1 MVNDQGEIAKAR
13 EAIRDDRFGGADVV
27 LVHSDEYANWVFDAD
42 HPTQGRRFVLARE
55 MLLDQAIDEGV
66 KVMEL
71 PADFLPE
78 RELLH
83 LVHTSDYVD
92 QVLTQGMCNEWPGSR
107 TDLGALARRMAGG
120 SFVAARALL
129 EGRALTAVNFAG
141 AKHHA
146 MANHS
151 SGFCVF
157 NDLAMVAK
165 YLLQNYEAANRI
177 AIVDFD
183 AHHGDGTEE
192 LLRDEPNAITFSIHD
207 STIFPWTGHTE
218 SPDQAAFNRPLAAG
232 SGDGELLACID
243 DFTKI
248 ATEFEPDLV
257 FVAMGADG
265 HITDPL
271 STLNYS
277 VDGMCAAI
285 AQVRLA
291 MPEVPFLLGGAGG
304 YQPDSI
310 TPHAWAAMT
319 LACASP
325 PSP

>member
-1 MVNDQGEIAKAR
+1 VIPSQAPVST
-13 EAIRDDRFGGADVV
+13 EAGITSSADVV
-27 LVHSDEYANWVFDAD
+27 LVHSEEYANWIFDAH
-42 HPTQGRRFVLARE
+42 HPTQGRRLMLARE
-55 MLLDQAIDEGV
+55 MLLKEAKEAGLIV
-66 KVMEL
+66 KEL
-71 PADFLPE
+71 PAGFLPD

-83 LVHTSDYVD
+83 LVHTPDYVD
-92 QVLTQGMCNEWPGSR
+92 QVLIQGTCNEWSGSR
-107 TDLGALARRMAGG
+107 TDLGALAQRMAGG
-120 SFVAARALL
+120 SFVAVQALL
-129 EGRALTAVNFAG
+129 QGQALTAVNFAG

-146 MANHS
+146 MADHS

-157 NDLAMVAK
+157 NDHAMVAK
-165 YLLQNYEAANRI
+165 HLLRNNEAVTRI

-192 LLRDEPNAITFSIHD
+192 LLRDEPNALTFSIHD

-218 SPDQAAFNRPLAAG
+218 SPDQGVFNRPLAAE
-232 SGDGELLACID
+232 SGDQELLASID
-243 DFTKI
+243 DFTRI

-271 STLNYS
+271 STLTYS

-285 AQVRLA
+285 ARVREAL
-291 MPEVPFLLGGAGG
+291 PEVPFLLGGAGG

-310 TPHAWAAMT
+310 TPHAWALMT

-325 PSP
+325 LSQ

>member
-1 MVNDQGEIAKAR
+1 MGV
-13 EAIRDDRFGGADVV
+13 DVV
-27 LVHSDEYANWVFDAD
+27 LVHSEEYANWIFDAH
-42 HPTQGRRFVLARE
+42 HPTQGRRFMLARE
-55 MLLDQAIDEGV
+55 MLLKEAKEAGV
-66 KVMEL
+66 IVKEL

-78 RELLH
+78 RGLLH
-83 LVHTSDYVD
+83 LVNSPDYVD
-92 QVLTQGMCNEWPGSR
+92 QVLIQGTCNEWSGSR
-107 TDLGALARRMAGG
+107 TDLGALAQRMAGG
-120 SFVAARALL
+120 SFVAVQALL

-146 MANHS
+146 MADHS

-157 NDLAMVAK
+157 NDHAMADHSSGFCVFNDHAMVAK
-165 YLLQNYEAANRI
+165 HLLRNSEAVTRI

-192 LLRDEPNAITFSIHD
+192 LLRDEPSALTFSIHD

-218 SPDQAAFNRPLAAG
+218 SPDQGVFNRPLAAE
-232 SGDGELLACID
+232 SGDQELLASID
-243 DFTKI
+243 DFTRI
-248 ATEFEPDLV
+248 ATEFAPDLV

-271 STLNYS
+271 STLTYS
-277 VDGMCAAI
+277 VEGMCAAI
-285 AQVRLA
+285 ARVREAL
-291 MPEVPFLLGGAGG
+291 PEVPFLLGGAGG

-310 TPHAWAAMT
+310 TPHAWALMT

-325 PSP
+325 LSQ